1 MKEKKE
7 RTLYQ
12 CSHARVKGDR
22 IRCRKGHTLL
32 KKSED
37 GGIDILRLAR
47 GEPLAFRICQGCPD
61 FDFMGPPLP
70 PEERGWLK
78 KGESNDNLA

>member
-1 MKEKKE
+1 MKGKDA
-7 RTLYQ
+7 RTLYE

-22 IRCRKGHTLL
+22 IRCRKGHPLL

-37 GGIDILRLAR
+37 GGIEITRLAR
-47 GEPLAFRICQGCPD
+47 GAPLAFRICQGCPD
-61 FDFMGPPLP
+61 FDCMGPPLM

-78 KGESNDNLA
+78 KGETNDSVA

>member
-1 MKEKKE
+1 MKGKKE

-22 IRCRKGHTLL
+22 IRCRKGHPLL

-37 GGIDILRLAR
+37 GGTDIEQLAR
-47 GEPLAFRICQGCPD
+47 GEPLAFRICQECPD
-61 FDFMGPPLP
+61 FDRMGPPVP

-78 KGESNDNLA
+78 KKEAK